1 MNNLQDYTKT
11 LIPILKS
18 GKVESTYALRLTPM
32 EKYGI
37 SEIINFLQ
45 MFDDYVFTE
54 ELSKKLK
61 VHYHVVL
68 FTKLYEDEVREKIRE
83 FLSLYFTE
91 PPKRGDANKQ
101 YNLSEIVDLEL
112 SLIYILKDGGDKNT
126 IWLFYSNNINYD
138 TLQQLKKKSYKKF
151 SKEDFA
157 KQLEEIKSR
166 FKENITINLMDMMT
180 LVVQLKAE
188 YRQPINMTH
197 IYHMCLSYSIHN
209 KPQLANDYVREFL
222 SRYQ

>member
-1 MNNLQDYTKT
+1 MNTPNIRDYSQT

-18 GKVESTYALRLTPM
+18 GIVESTYALRLTPM
-32 EKYGI
+32 DKYAI
-37 SEIINFLQ
+37 PEIVCFLKT
-45 MFDDYVFTE
+45 FDDYIFTE
-54 ELSKKLK
+54 EISKKLK

-83 FLSLYFTE
+83 FLNLYFTE

-112 SLIYILKDGGDKNT
+112 SIIYILKDGGK
-126 IWLFYSNNINYD
+126 LLYSSNINYD
-138 TLQQLKKKSYKKF
+138 VLESLKKKSYKKF

-166 FKENITINLMDMMT
+166 FKENHSIKLVDMMT

-188 YRQPINMTH
+188 YRQPVNMTH
-197 IYHMCLSYSIHN
+197 IYHMCLSFSIHN
-209 KPQLANDYVREFL
+209 KPQLAEDYVREFL